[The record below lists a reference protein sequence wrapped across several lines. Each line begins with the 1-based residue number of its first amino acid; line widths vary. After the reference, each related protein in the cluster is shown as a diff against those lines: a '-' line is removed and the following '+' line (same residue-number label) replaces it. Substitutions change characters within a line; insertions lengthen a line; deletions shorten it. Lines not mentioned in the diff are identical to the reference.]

1 MDSQGENDGFN
12 FVVKEL
18 ERTKELL
25 ERSRMREE
33 ELSTRLLGK
42 ESIIKQMEGQVNDLK
57 GQLLEMKQSRNK
69 SDERIIEL
77 SNKIY

>member
-1 MDSQGENDGFN
+1 
-12 FVVKEL
+12 
-18 ERTKELL
+18 
-25 ERSRMREE
+25 
-33 ELSTRLLGK
+33 
-42 ESIIKQMEGQVNDLK
+42 MEGQVNDLK

>member
-1 MDSQGENDGFN
+1 MDSQDEKEGFN

-33 ELSTRLLGK
+33 ELSTKLLGK
-42 ESIIKQMEGQVNDLK
+42 ETIIKQMEGQVNCLK
-57 GQLLEMKQSRNK
+57 EQLLDMKQSKNK
-69 SDERIIEL
+69 SDEKVI
-77 SNKIY
+77 